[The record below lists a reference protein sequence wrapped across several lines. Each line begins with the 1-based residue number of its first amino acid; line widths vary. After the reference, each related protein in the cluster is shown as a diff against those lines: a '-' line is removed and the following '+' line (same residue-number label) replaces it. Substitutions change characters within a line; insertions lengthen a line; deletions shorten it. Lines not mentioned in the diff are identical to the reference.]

1 MKLRERVFEQELQK
15 TEQVEIPFKKVTK
28 ISGNKLR
35 VRSKGCGNSYNISLN
50 NSMFSQTI
58 RII

>member
-28 ISGNKLR
+28 ISGNELR
-35 VRSKGCGNSYNISLN
+35 VR
-50 NSMFSQTI
+50 
-58 RII
+58 

>member
-35 VRSKGCGNSYNISLN
+35 VRKAVTNH
-50 NSMFSQTI
+50 
-58 RII
+58 IIYH

>member
-35 VRSKGCGNSYNISLN
+35 VRSKGCDNSYNN
-50 NSMFSQTI
+50 H
-58 RII
+58 